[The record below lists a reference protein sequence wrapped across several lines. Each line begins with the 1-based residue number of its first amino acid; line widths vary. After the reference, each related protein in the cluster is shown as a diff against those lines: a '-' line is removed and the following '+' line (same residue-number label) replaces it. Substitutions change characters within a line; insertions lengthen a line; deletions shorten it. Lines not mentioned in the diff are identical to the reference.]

1 MLLPPITIQRHRVV
15 EPALLIVVRQTQHLH
30 VAQVVPFNV
39 DADAVLRGFQQ
50 NPRLTLGIWDILNGK
65 PW

>member
-1 MLLPPITIQRHRVV
+1 MFLPPPSTGTGDPLRVV

-50 NPRLTLGIWDILNGK
+50 NPHHTGDTGY
-65 PW
+65 PQ